1 VNQYFEIDG
10 RIVYNPLPNASVFV
24 GWREMKAEIEEDTG
38 ASPNVELDDGFY
50 GGIRLRL
57 W

>member
-1 VNQYFEIDG
+1 
-10 RIVYNPLPNASVFV
+10 VFV